1 MGKNKAKR
9 KSKKS
14 SNSASVDKIEIKEV
28 KEPSINVE
36 EEEESETDMAP
47 KLTLEALDAISD
59 EEEDGPEDE
68 DAAEWNAEAKALRQ
82 AIAEGA
88 FDKLLSKGG
97 KERTDGKIATKKE
110 MEQET
115 KNDSDSEMHEVALE
129 DDSSSDEEEGNKSAP
144 SKGIQKA
151 VISNPKALKAVTEE
165 QEAKKYGMAW
175 AETFDVIPESSL
187 PFGANGS
194 DGNPLDV
201 HDDLKRE
208 VAFYNLALE
217 AVHIA
222 REKCQEANI
231 PFTRPVDYFAEMV
244 KTDGTFEI
252 VENNNHI
259 SHGKKR
265 FISQMLETILIIIIL
280 FFFGFFICVDHMA
293 KVKDRLIFETKK
305 MEAFEQRKSNR
316 EQKLRAKEKHAHR
329 LAEKAKVKKNHMKA
343 VEDWAK
349 DAQSNRL
356 SGGRVHDNDD
366 DYLSR
371 INGGPGKKRIAADKK
386 FGYGGKRGRFK
397 QNDAKS
403 MNDMSGFNPRGNFD
417 GGRKSSAASGGKKRH
432 GKRARDAA
440 KSRR

>member
-244 KTDGTFEI
+244 KTD
-252 VENNNHI
+252 
-259 SHGKKR
+259 
-265 FISQMLETILIIIIL
+265 
-280 FFFGFFICVDHMA
+280 DHMA